1 MSFYVVI
8 PARYASTRLPAK
20 PLKEIAG
27 KPMIQHVYER
37 ACESEALKV
46 IIATDDARIEAVAK
60 NFGAHVCMTS
70 AAHNSGTDRLQE
82 VAVQLGLGAD
92 DIIVNVQG
100 DEPLIPPAVI
110 NQVAKNLADNRYAS
124 VATLSEPIH
133 TLDDFRNPNIVK
145 AVADQQGRA
154 LYFSRAP
161 IPWPRDYFAQGDVRS
176 LPEAFPAQR
185 HIGIYAYRIALL
197 NRFITWPQAM
207 LEKIESLEQL
217 RVLANGE
224 AIHIAEA
231 CAQVPGGVDT
241 EADLLRVK
249 TLLEQ

>member
-37 ACESEALKV
+37 ASQSAAAQV

-60 NFGAHVCMTS
+60 GFGARVCMTS

-82 VAVQLGLGAD
+82 VAAQLGLKPD

-100 DEPLIPPAVI
+100 DEPLIPPEVI
-110 NQVAKNLADNRYAS
+110 NQVAKNLATNIYAS

-133 TLDDFRNPNIVK
+133 SLDDFRNPNIVK
-145 AVADQQGRA
+145 AVADQTGKA

-161 IPWPRDYFAQGDVRS
+161 IPWPRDHFAQAEIS
-176 LPEAFPAQR
+176 ALPAGFPAQR
-185 HIGIYAYRIALL
+185 HIGIYAYRVALL
-197 NRFITWPQAM
+197 NRFITWPQAT

-231 CAQVPGGVDT
+231 CVQVPGGVDT

-249 TLLEQ
+249 ELLEN